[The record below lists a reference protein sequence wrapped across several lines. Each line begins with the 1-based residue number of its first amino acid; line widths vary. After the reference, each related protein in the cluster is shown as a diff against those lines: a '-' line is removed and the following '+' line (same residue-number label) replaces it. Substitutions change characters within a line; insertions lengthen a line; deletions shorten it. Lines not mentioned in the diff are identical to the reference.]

1 MKKIVGLI
9 LLMTIL
15 LLAACGQEETNVKE
29 EVEVEEPTTAATEE
43 DSEIATIDER
53 LKESEEGALCEYC
66 QMEVYDVTTDLG
78 AFTAQG
84 IKSDGSNVFFDDV
97 GCMLNQER
105 IDEEVMEKFVRDY
118 NTNDWISLEEAII
131 VKAEI
136 KTPMNYGY
144 AFFKEQNDADQFMKE
159 HAVAEITEVAAIDH
173 VAHERHMKKME
184 KMKNG
189 EDAGH
194 MKEESEEHETEETGA
209 HDDAE

>member
-9 LLMTIL
+9 MLMTIL
-15 LLAACGQEETNVKE
+15 LLAACGQEETDGKE
-29 EVEVEEPTTAATEE
+29 EVEVVESTAVATEE
-43 DSEIATIDER
+43 VSETATIDER
-53 LKESEEGALCEYC
+53 LKEPEEGALCEYC
-66 QMEVYDVTTDLG
+66 QMEVYEVTTDLG

-144 AFFKEQNDADQFMKE
+144 AFFKEQSDADQFIKE
-159 HAVAEITEVAAIDH
+159 HAGAEITEVEAIDH

-184 KMKNG
+184 KMNG
-189 EDAGH
+189 EDQEH
-194 MKEESEEHETEETGA
+194 KSEESGT
-209 HDDAE
+209 HDDAK